1 MTPFELVLDSCR
13 VGVRLLASWCQ
24 TFGFVAGLL
33 RDESS
38 LLRVELSFCPL
49 LCNYGGKLGVGVLF
63 ERRMRILCCC
73 CFHFSLVKVRVTIR
87 GGQSLYLTLIN
98 EDRRRK
104 PRVST
109 WLVGVIV
116 YRKNLLF
123 R

>member
-33 RDESS
+33 LAESS

-63 ERRMRILCCC
+63 ERRMRIR
-73 CFHFSLVKVRVTIR
+73 CFHFSLVKVRLTIR
-87 GGQSLYLTLIN
+87 DGHSL
-98 EDRRRK
+98 
-104 PRVST
+104 
-109 WLVGVIV
+109 
-116 YRKNLLF
+116 
-123 R
+123 